1 MPVSSSVVFSSYRSK
16 RQCSRSWPSL
26 WTDSCGFVSHS
37 GTSPQSLRGAHG
49 SLLLCAG
56 YWHLYWASYP
66 CLDVLIAVGCCLGN
80 VLVIWAVW
88 KSGALNKP
96 TFCLIVSLAVADFL
110 VGAVAIPL
118 AVIVD
123 IHVKIPFYACLF
135 MSCVLIVP
143 QQASVLTLL
152 SIAVDRFLRVRIP
165 FRYKSTVTK
174 RRSWFLAAVCW
185 ILASV
190 LGFLPMFGWYNHDTL
205 ARYNS
210 TSIDCQFIAVIPV
223 TYLTHFIFEGCFLPP
238 LAIMI
243 ALYCYIFFK
252 IRSGRAGLASE
263 TGTYTQKK
271 YKLASSLVLVLA
283 LFVVCWLP
291 LHMIQCIMYY
301 NQNINVPSIALYFG
315 ILLCHANS
323 MVNPVVYAFKIPK
336 IKQEYRKI
344 WRRVTSQQQQAD
356 TNSSRTPASNT
367 TDSHDGPRNDK
378 ISPQGGANDMTPEK
392 N

>member
-1 MPVSSSVVFSSYRSK
+1 M
-16 RQCSRSWPSL
+16 
-26 WTDSCGFVSHS
+26 
-37 GTSPQSLRGAHG
+37 
-49 SLLLCAG
+49 
-56 YWHLYWASYP
+56 
-66 CLDVLIAVGCCLGN
+66 GN

-152 SIAVDRFLRVRIP
+152 AIAVDRFLRVRIPFGCVLIVPQQASVLTLLAIAVDRFLRVRIP
-165 FRYKSTVTK
+165 FRYKSTVTR

-210 TSIDCQFIAVIPV
+210 TSIDCQFIAVIPG

-252 IRSGRAGLASE
+252 IRSRRAGLASE
-263 TGTYTQKK
+263 TGTYTQKE

-323 MVNPVVYAFKIPK
+323 MVNPVVYAFRIPK

-367 TDSHDGPRNDK
+367 TDSHDGRRNDK